1 MRNPSHKI
9 DRDLMMRS
17 HTEPTSESPRIDRV
31 AKGIA
36 TGVAASLIVQTG
48 KSAAGTLVKN
58 PLFVFGMGL
67 MVGYFASKY
76 RKEILSVSRQ
86 AAKQSSDFVAR
97 QKENLKEFIVE
108 CQESPV
114 DPEDAN

>member
-9 DRDLMMRS
+9 DRNLMTRS
-17 HTEPTSESPRIDRV
+17 PTEPVGESPRIDRV

-58 PLFVFGMGL
+58 PLFVFG
-67 MVGYFASKY
+67 VGMLAGYYASKY

-86 AAKQSSDFVAR
+86 AARQGSDFIAR
-97 QKENLKEFIVE
+97 QKEHLKEFVAE
-108 CQESPV
+108 CQ
-114 DPEDAN
+114 DAPEDTP

>member
-9 DRDLMMRS
+9 DRNLMTRS
-17 HTEPTSESPRIDRV
+17 PTEPAAESPRIDRV

-48 KSAAGTLVKN
+48 KSAAGTLIKN
-58 PLFVFGMGL
+58 PLFVLGMG
-67 MVGYFASKY
+67 MMIGYYASKY

-86 AAKQSSDFVAR
+86 AARQGGDFVAR
-97 QKENLKEFIVE
+97 QKENLKEFIAE
-108 CQESPV
+108 CQESPEA
-114 DPEDAN
+114 PEDID